1 MKIRYITIVVGAII
15 GGLGKI
21 AANLGNINLALALVG
36 AGLFITVG
44 STILAAYVDR
54 RLNHEN

>member
-1 MKIRYITIVVGAII
+1 MKIRYITITAGAIM
-15 GGLGKI
+15 GFAGKI

-44 STILAAYVDR
+44 SAILAAYVDR
-54 RLNHEN
+54 REYEN

>member
-1 MKIRYITIVVGAII
+1 MKIRYITITAGAIM
-15 GGLGKI
+15 GLAGKI

-36 AGLFITVG
+36 AGVFITVG
-44 STILAAYVDR
+44 SAILATYIYR